1 MKIVIKHE
9 TRGRMRVS
17 MPRKFYTF
25 EEADMLQYYLLNVK
39 GIEKVIVYERSADAV
54 IYYTCD
60 REEVLQK
67 FLEFNTTDED
77 IKALVPEQTGR
88 ELMAYYKEKLIMDV
102 VTHYAMRLV
111 FSTIVEY

>member
-67 FLEFNTTDED
+67 LLEFNTTDED

-88 ELMAYYKEKLIMDV
+88 ELMAYYKS
-102 VTHYAMRLV
+102 R
-111 FSTIVEY
+111 FSGKN